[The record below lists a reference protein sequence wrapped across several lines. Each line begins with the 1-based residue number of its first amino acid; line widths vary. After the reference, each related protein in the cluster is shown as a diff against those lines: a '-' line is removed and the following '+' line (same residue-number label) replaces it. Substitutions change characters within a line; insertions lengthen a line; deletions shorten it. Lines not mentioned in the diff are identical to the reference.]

1 VENIAITTANNTPNA
16 NPNRGSTQFVC
27 ETPERLVD
35 AVARLFESR
44 ATALMLIERG
54 GAWIERERVRLP
66 EAMLLPGMR
75 VSVHTPPDHA
85 TPCVLTQEHIIY
97 QDRWLIA
104 INKPAGTYVD
114 ATPWDADNHLRQAL
128 ITLWQSLHGETII
141 LHPAH
146 RLDRDTTGVL
156 LFTRHP
162 HANPAIQRIF
172 VTHQAHKR
180 YLCHVHGV
188 PDWQTHTIKTGHG
201 RTENGRF
208 RAYPHT
214 TIGQKL
220 LNGDV
225 VKEMMTTF
233 HVIDVNPDHTALL
246 LAIPQTGRT
255 HQIRLHATALN
266 LPIVGDAS
274 HGRPND
280 VPPHHLHAWQLTLP
294 HPIHEEELK
303 LSAPLPHWA
312 PNHLAL
318 ASASATMNDE

>member
-1 VENIAITTANNTPNA
+1 M
-16 NPNRGSTQFVC
+16 QFVC
-27 ETPERLVD
+27 ETPERLID

-180 YLCHVHGV
+180 YLCHVHGA

-233 HVIDVNPDHTALL
+233 HVLDINPDHTALL

-274 HGRPND
+274 HGRSND
-280 VPPHHLHAWQLTLP
+280 LPPHHLHAWQLTLP

-303 LSAPLPHWA
+303 LSAPLPHWV

-318 ASASATMNDE
+318 VSASATMNDE